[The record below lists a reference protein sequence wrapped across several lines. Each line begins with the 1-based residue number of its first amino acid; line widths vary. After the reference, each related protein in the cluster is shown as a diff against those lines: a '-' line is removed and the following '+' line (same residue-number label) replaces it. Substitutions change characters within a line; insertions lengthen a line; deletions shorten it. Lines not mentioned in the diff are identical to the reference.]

1 MYYEKNL
8 VRKKIKML
16 NFFLYIEMVN
26 FFVVI
31 IMKNI
36 MKNEWLGLIVK
47 IENLMRRWEF
57 YRFDSCI
64 SACHS

>member
-8 VRKKIKML
+8 VREKVEML
-16 NFFLYIEMVN
+16 NFFLDTEMVN

-36 MKNEWLGLIVK
+36 MKNKWLGLIVK

-57 YRFDSCI
+57 YRFDSYI
-64 SACHS
+64 SSCHS